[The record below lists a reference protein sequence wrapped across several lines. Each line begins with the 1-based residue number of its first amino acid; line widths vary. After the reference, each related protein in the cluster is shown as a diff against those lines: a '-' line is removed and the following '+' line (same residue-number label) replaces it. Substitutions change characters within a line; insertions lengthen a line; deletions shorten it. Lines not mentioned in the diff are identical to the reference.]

1 MGNPLHFIQ
10 ASDTSAFAAL
20 HTEQGAIPSQYEAL
34 QAHLKKIGLGRF
46 GTLWAE
52 PVTGQATPAGYA
64 SVSWYTPLEGVGTP
78 LSRLDGGEAE
88 QARAALRRAREAVAP
103 HLDETPGGV
112 LLRKALFIPS
122 ADNVFVVNGHPV
134 LVNWG
139 LLPQGADEATAPILW
154 GEPESGETSIG
165 TEAGTLAGTAGT
177 SAAVAA
183 GAATGAGKAIPGA
196 TRAAGA
202 SSGAGAPHAGAT
214 GTAAGAIAGATAGN
228 VIVRRSRAGLF
239 GALLLG
245 ILLGVILLFLLR
257 SCAPTAP
264 EQPAVPETPPV
275 PAESPEEAARKAE
288 WANLLREKAFWQGLL
303 ELTPCELKAFFDG
316 NAEKTEANPGSQDAA
331 PDKAAPEASPGEAV
345 PGIALPPMP
354 SANAT
359 APAKAVDLS
368 TLTIP
373 QRLEQGTVLILAP
386 VPGGAQQG
394 TGFFINPDHVLTNRH
409 VVANAIDDMVMVTNA
424 NLRGARRGV
433 VVARSD
439 TPGYDFALIKVMLVE
454 GDQAPALPLSAAVS
468 RTDKV
473 SAWGFPALVSEQD
486 PAYLRLL
493 KGDFNAVPEVVFT
506 DGVVNAILQT
516 SPRNIVHSA
525 VVSQGNS
532 GGPLVNEKG
541 DVIGIN
547 TFIRLDA
554 DSNRQTQTAL
564 GSDAIMAF
572 LREKG
577 IPFTEHK

>member
-20 HTEQGAIPSQYEAL
+20 HTEQGALPSQYEAL
-34 QAHLKKIGLGRF
+34 QAYLKKIGLGRF

-64 SVSWYTPLEGVGTP
+64 SISWYTPLEGVGSP
-78 LSRLDGGEAE
+78 LSRLDAGEAE
-88 QARAALRRAREAVAP
+88 QARAALRRAREAVTP
-103 HLDETPGGV
+103 HLDDTPGGV

-139 LLPQGADEATAPILW
+139 LLPQGTDEATAPILW
-154 GEPESGETSIG
+154 GEPENGETPSG
-165 TEAGTLAGTAGT
+165 VTG
-177 SAAVAA
+177 AAT
-183 GAATGAGKAIPGA
+183 AATGAS
-196 TRAAGA
+196 AAG
-202 SSGAGAPHAGAT
+202 
-214 GTAAGAIAGATAGN
+214 IAGATAGN
-228 VIVRRSRAGLF
+228 AIIRRSKAGLF

-245 ILLGVILLFLLR
+245 ILLGVLLLFLLR
-257 SCAPTAP
+257 SCVKTAQ
-264 EQPAVPETPPV
+264 EQPVAPETPPV
-275 PAESPEEAARKAE
+275 AAESPEEAARKAE

-316 NAEKTEANPGSQDAA
+316 NAGKTDAKPDAGETTPGKDV
-331 PDKAAPEASPGEAV
+331 PENQPGETV
-345 PGIALPPMP
+345 PGISLPPLP

-359 APAKAVDLS
+359 VPAKAVDLS

-424 NLRGARRGV
+424 NLRGARRGM

-439 TPGYDFALIKVMLVE
+439 TPGYDFAVIKVMLVE
-454 GDQAPALPLSAAVS
+454 GDQVPALPLSPTVN

-493 KGDFNAVPEVVFT
+493 RGDFNAVPEVVFT

-564 GSDAIMAF
+564 GSDAIMGF

-577 IPFTEHK
+577 IPFTEHQ

>member
-20 HTEQGAIPSQYEAL
+20 HTEQGALPSQYEAL

-64 SVSWYTPLEGVGTP
+64 SISWYTPLEGVGTP
-78 LSRLDGGEAE
+78 LSRLDAGEAE

-103 HLDETPGGV
+103 HLDGTPGGV

-139 LLPQGADEATAPILW
+139 LLPQGMDEATAPILW
-154 GEPESGETSIG
+154 GGPENGEAPSGV
-165 TEAGTLAGTAGT
+165 AGTAAGG
-177 SAAVAA
+177 SAAAVA
-183 GAATGAGKAIPGA
+183 GTAAHNAVPGAG
-196 TRAAGA
+196 RAAGA
-202 SSGAGAPHAGAT
+202 SAGAGAHAAAA
-214 GTAAGAIAGATAGN
+214 GTAAGTAAGIAGATAGN

-245 ILLGVILLFLLR
+245 ILLGALLLFLLR
-257 SCAPTAP
+257 SCVKTAP
-264 EQPAVPETPPV
+264 EQPAAPETPP
-275 PAESPEEAARKAE
+275 AAMESPEEAARKTE

-303 ELTPCELKAFFDG
+303 ELTPCELKAFFEG
-316 NAEKTEANPGSQDAA
+316 NAGKEDAKPDAGEAA
-331 PDKAAPEASPGEAV
+331 PGTAAPETLPGEAV
-345 PGIALPPMP
+345 PGISLPPLP

-359 APAKAVDLS
+359 VPAKAVDLS

-424 NLRGARRGV
+424 SLRGARRGM

-439 TPGYDFALIKVMLVE
+439 APGYDFAVIKVMLAE
-454 GDQAPALPLSAAVS
+454 GDQVPALPLSPTVN

-493 KGDFNAVPEVVFT
+493 RGDFNAVPEVVFT

-564 GSDAIMAF
+564 GSDAVMGF
-572 LREKG
+572 LRGKG
-577 IPFTEHK
+577 IPFTEHQ

>member
-1 MGNPLHFIQ
+1 M
-10 ASDTSAFAAL
+10 
-20 HTEQGAIPSQYEAL
+20 
-34 QAHLKKIGLGRF
+34 
-46 GTLWAE
+46 
-52 PVTGQATPAGYA
+52 
-64 SVSWYTPLEGVGTP
+64 
-78 LSRLDGGEAE
+78 
-88 QARAALRRAREAVAP
+88 
-103 HLDETPGGV
+103 
-112 LLRKALFIPS
+112 
-122 ADNVFVVNGHPV
+122 
-134 LVNWG
+134 
-139 LLPQGADEATAPILW
+139 
-154 GEPESGETSIG
+154 
-165 TEAGTLAGTAGT
+165 
-177 SAAVAA
+177 
-183 GAATGAGKAIPGA
+183 
-196 TRAAGA
+196 
-202 SSGAGAPHAGAT
+202 
-214 GTAAGAIAGATAGN
+214 
-228 VIVRRSRAGLF
+228 
-239 GALLLG
+239 
-245 ILLGVILLFLLR
+245 
-257 SCAPTAP
+257 
-264 EQPAVPETPPV
+264 
-275 PAESPEEAARKAE
+275 
-288 WANLLREKAFWQGLL
+288 
-303 ELTPCELKAFFDG
+303 
-316 NAEKTEANPGSQDAA
+316 
-331 PDKAAPEASPGEAV
+331 
-345 PGIALPPMP
+345 
-354 SANAT
+354 
-359 APAKAVDLS
+359 
-368 TLTIP
+368 
-373 QRLEQGTVLILAP
+373 LILAP

-439 TPGYDFALIKVMLVE
+439 TPGYDFALIKVMLAE

>member
-20 HTEQGAIPSQYEAL
+20 HTEQGALPSQYEAL
-34 QAHLKKIGLGRF
+34 QAYLKKIGLGRF

-64 SVSWYTPLEGVGTP
+64 SISWYTPLEGVGTP
-78 LSRLDGGEAE
+78 LSRLDAGEAE
-88 QARAALRRAREAVAP
+88 QARAALRRAREAVTP
-103 HLDETPGGV
+103 HLDDTPGGV

-139 LLPQGADEATAPILW
+139 LLPQGMDEATAPILW
-154 GEPESGETSIG
+154 GGPENGEAPSGV
-165 TEAGTLAGTAGT
+165 AGTAAGG
-177 SAAVAA
+177 SAAAVA
-183 GAATGAGKAIPGA
+183 GTAAHDAVPGAG
-196 TRAAGA
+196 RAAGA
-202 SSGAGAPHAGAT
+202 SAGAGAHAAAA
-214 GTAAGAIAGATAGN
+214 GTAAGIAGATAGN

-245 ILLGVILLFLLR
+245 ILLGALLLFLLR
-257 SCAPTAP
+257 SCVRTAP
-264 EQPAVPETPPV
+264 EQPAAPETPP
-275 PAESPEEAARKAE
+275 AAMESPEEAARKAE

-303 ELTPCELKAFFDG
+303 ELTPCELKAFFEG
-316 NAEKTEANPGSQDAA
+316 NAGKEDAKPDAGEAA
-331 PDKAAPEASPGEAV
+331 PGTAAPETLPGEAV
-345 PGIALPPMP
+345 PGISLPPLP

-359 APAKAVDLS
+359 VPAKAVDLS

-409 VVANAIDDMVMVTNA
+409 VVANAVDDMVMVTNA
-424 NLRGARRGV
+424 NLRGARRGM

-439 TPGYDFALIKVMLVE
+439 TPGYDFAVIKVMLVE
-454 GDQAPALPLSAAVS
+454 GDQVPALPLSPTVN

-493 KGDFNAVPEVVFT
+493 RGDFNAVPEVVFT

-564 GSDAIMAF
+564 GSDAIMGF

-577 IPFTEHK
+577 IPFTEHQ

>member
-20 HTEQGAIPSQYEAL
+20 HTEQGALPSQYEAL

-64 SVSWYTPLEGVGTP
+64 SILWYTPLEGVGTP
-78 LSRLDGGEAE
+78 LSRLDAGEAE

-103 HLDETPGGV
+103 HLDGTPGGV

-139 LLPQGADEATAPILW
+139 LLPQGMDEATAPILW
-154 GEPESGETSIG
+154 GGPENGEAPSGV
-165 TEAGTLAGTAGT
+165 AGTAAAAGG
-177 SAAVAA
+177 SAAAVA
-183 GAATGAGKAIPGA
+183 GTAAHDAVPGAG
-196 TRAAGA
+196 RAAGA
-202 SSGAGAPHAGAT
+202 SAGAGAHAAAAGTAT
-214 GTAAGAIAGATAGN
+214 GTAAGIAGATAGN

-245 ILLGVILLFLLR
+245 ILLGALLLFLLR
-257 SCAPTAP
+257 SCVKTAP
-264 EQPAVPETPPV
+264 EQPAAPETPP
-275 PAESPEEAARKAE
+275 AAMESPEEAARKAE

-303 ELTPCELKAFFDG
+303 ELTPCELKAFFEG
-316 NAEKTEANPGSQDAA
+316 NAGKEDAKPDAGETAPGT
-331 PDKAAPEASPGEAV
+331 AAPETLPGEAV
-345 PGIALPPMP
+345 PGISLPPLP

-359 APAKAVDLS
+359 VPAKAVDLS

-424 NLRGARRGV
+424 SLRGARRGM

-439 TPGYDFALIKVMLVE
+439 APGYDFAVIKVMLAE
-454 GDQAPALPLSAAVS
+454 GDQVPALPLSPTVN

-493 KGDFNAVPEVVFT
+493 RGDFNAVPEVVFT

-564 GSDAIMAF
+564 GSDAVMGF
-572 LREKG
+572 LRGKG
-577 IPFTEHK
+577 IPFTEHQ

>member
-20 HTEQGAIPSQYEAL
+20 HTEQGALPSQYEAL
-34 QAHLKKIGLGRF
+34 QAYLKKIGLGRF

-64 SVSWYTPLEGVGTP
+64 SISWYTPLEGVGTP
-78 LSRLDGGEAE
+78 LSRLDAGEAE
-88 QARAALRRAREAVAP
+88 QARAALRRAREAVTP
-103 HLDETPGGV
+103 HLDDTPGGV

-139 LLPQGADEATAPILW
+139 LLPQGTDEATAPILW
-154 GEPESGETSIG
+154 GEPENGETPSG
-165 TEAGTLAGTAGT
+165 VTG
-177 SAAVAA
+177 AAT
-183 GAATGAGKAIPGA
+183 AATGAS
-196 TRAAGA
+196 AAG
-202 SSGAGAPHAGAT
+202 
-214 GTAAGAIAGATAGN
+214 IAGATAGN
-228 VIVRRSRAGLF
+228 AIIRRSKAGLF

-245 ILLGVILLFLLR
+245 ILLGVLLLFLLR
-257 SCAPTAP
+257 SCVKTAQ
-264 EQPAVPETPPV
+264 EQPVAPETPPV
-275 PAESPEEAARKAE
+275 AAESPEEAARKAE

-316 NAEKTEANPGSQDAA
+316 NAGKTDAKPDAGETTPGKDV
-331 PDKAAPEASPGEAV
+331 PENQPGETV
-345 PGIALPPMP
+345 PGISLPPLP

-359 APAKAVDLS
+359 VPAKAVDLS

-386 VPGGAQQG
+386 VPCGAQQG

-424 NLRGARRGV
+424 NLRGARRGM

-439 TPGYDFALIKVMLVE
+439 TPGYDFAVIKVMLVE
-454 GDQAPALPLSAAVS
+454 GDQVPALPLSPTVN

-493 KGDFNAVPEVVFT
+493 RGDFNAVPEVVFT

-564 GSDAIMAF
+564 GSDAIMGF

-577 IPFTEHK
+577 IPFTEHQ

>member
-1 MGNPLHFIQ
+1 MGRTRYRAGHTGGLRLHFLVY
-10 ASDTSAFAAL
+10 AA
-20 HTEQGAIPSQYEAL
+20 
-34 QAHLKKIGLGRF
+34 GRRRH
-46 GTLWAE
+46 
-52 PVTGQATPAGYA
+52 
-64 SVSWYTPLEGVGTP
+64 P
-78 LSRLDGGEAE
+78 LSRLDAGEAE
-88 QARAALRRAREAVAP
+88 QARAALRRAREAVTP
-103 HLDETPGGV
+103 HLDDTPGGV

-139 LLPQGADEATAPILW
+139 LLPQGTDEATAPILW
-154 GEPESGETSIG
+154 GEPENGETPSG
-165 TEAGTLAGTAGT
+165 VTG
-177 SAAVAA
+177 AAT
-183 GAATGAGKAIPGA
+183 AATGASAAAVAGTAARNAVPGA
-196 TRAAGA
+196 GRAAGP
-202 SSGAGAPHAGAT
+202 SAGTRTAGAT
-214 GTAAGAIAGATAGN
+214 GTAAGTAAGIAGATAVN
-228 VIVRRSRAGLF
+228 VIIRRSKAGLF

-245 ILLGVILLFLLR
+245 ILLGVLLLFLLR
-257 SCAPTAP
+257 SCVKTAQ
-264 EQPAVPETPPV
+264 EQPVAPETPPV
-275 PAESPEEAARKAE
+275 AAESPEEAARKAE

-316 NAEKTEANPGSQDAA
+316 NAGKTDAK
-331 PDKAAPEASPGEAV
+331 PDAGETT
-345 PGIALPPMP
+345 PGISLPPLP

-359 APAKAVDLS
+359 VPAKAVDLS

-424 NLRGARRGV
+424 NLRGARRGM

-439 TPGYDFALIKVMLVE
+439 MPGYDFAVIKVMLVE
-454 GDQAPALPLSAAVS
+454 GDQVPALPLSPTVN

-493 KGDFNAVPEVVFT
+493 RGDFNAVPEVVFT

-564 GSDAIMAF
+564 GSDAIMGF

-577 IPFTEHK
+577 IPFTEHQ

>member
-52 PVTGQATPAGYA
+52 PVTGQATPSGYA

-78 LSRLDGGEAE
+78 LSRLDAGEAA
-88 QARAALRRAREAVAP
+88 QARTALRRAREAVTP
-103 HLDETPGGV
+103 HLDDTPGGI

-122 ADNVFVVNGHPV
+122 TDNVFVVNGHPV

-139 LLPQGADEATAPILW
+139 LLPQGTDEASAPILW
-154 GEPESGETSIG
+154 GEPENSENGETPSG
-165 TEAGTLAGTAGT
+165 VAGAGVAPTGAAAAAIAATAAHKTVPGAGHAAAA
-177 SAAVAA
+177 SAGA
-183 GAATGAGKAIPGA
+183 GAA
-196 TRAAGA
+196 
-202 SSGAGAPHAGAT
+202 HAGAT
-214 GTAAGAIAGATAGN
+214 GAAAGTFAGATGEN

-245 ILLGVILLFLLR
+245 VLLGAILLFLLR

-316 NAEKTEANPGSQDAA
+316 NAEKAGTKPDARDAA
-331 PDKAAPEASPGEAV
+331 PGKEAPEALPGEAV
-345 PGIALPPMP
+345 PGIALPPLP

-359 APAKAVDLS
+359 APTKAVDLS

-386 VPGGAQQG
+386 VPSGAQQG

-424 NLRGARRGV
+424 NLRGARRGM

-454 GDQAPALPLSAAVS
+454 GDQVPALPLSATVS

-564 GSDAIMAF
+564 GSDAIMSF

>member
-20 HTEQGAIPSQYEAL
+20 HTEQGALPSQYEAL
-34 QAHLKKIGLGRF
+34 QAYLKKIGLGRF

-64 SVSWYTPLEGVGTP
+64 SISWYTPLEGVGTP
-78 LSRLDGGEAE
+78 FSRLDAGEAE
-88 QARAALRRAREAVAP
+88 QARAALRRAREAVTP
-103 HLDETPGGV
+103 HLDDTPGGV

-139 LLPQGADEATAPILW
+139 LLPQGTDEATAPILW
-154 GEPESGETSIG
+154 GEPENGETPSG
-165 TEAGTLAGTAGT
+165 VTG
-177 SAAVAA
+177 AAT
-183 GAATGAGKAIPGA
+183 AATGAS
-196 TRAAGA
+196 AAG
-202 SSGAGAPHAGAT
+202 
-214 GTAAGAIAGATAGN
+214 IAGATAGN
-228 VIVRRSRAGLF
+228 AIIRRSKAGLF

-245 ILLGVILLFLLR
+245 ILLGVLLLFLLR
-257 SCAPTAP
+257 SCVKTAQ
-264 EQPAVPETPPV
+264 EQPVAPETPPV
-275 PAESPEEAARKAE
+275 AAESPEEAARKAE

-316 NAEKTEANPGSQDAA
+316 NAGKTDAKPDAGETTPGKDV
-331 PDKAAPEASPGEAV
+331 PENQPGEAV
-345 PGIALPPMP
+345 PGISLPPLP

-359 APAKAVDLS
+359 VPAKAVDLS

-424 NLRGARRGV
+424 NLRGARRGM

-439 TPGYDFALIKVMLVE
+439 TPGYDFAVIKVMLVE
-454 GDQAPALPLSAAVS
+454 GDQVPALPLSPTVN

-493 KGDFNAVPEVVFT
+493 RGDFNAVPEVVFT

-564 GSDAIMAF
+564 GSDAIMGF

-577 IPFTEHK
+577 IPFTEHQ

>member
-1 MGNPLHFIQ
+1 MANPLHFIQ

-52 PVTGQATPAGYA
+52 PVTGQATPSGYA

-78 LSRLDGGEAE
+78 LSRLDAGEAA
-88 QARAALRRAREAVAP
+88 QARTALRRAREAVTP
-103 HLDETPGGV
+103 HLDDTPGGI

-139 LLPQGADEATAPILW
+139 LLPQGADEATAQILW
-154 GEPESGETSIG
+154 GEPENGETPSG
-165 TEAGTLAGTAGT
+165 MPG
-177 SAAVAA
+177 AAVAA
-183 GAATGAGKAIPGA
+183 TGTTAAEAVAGAKAVPGVG
-196 TRAAGA
+196 RAAGA
-202 SSGAGAPHAGAT
+202 STGAGAAHAGAT
-214 GTAAGAIAGATAGN
+214 GAAAGTFAGATGEN

-239 GALLLG
+239 GALFLG
-245 ILLGVILLFLLR
+245 ILLGAILLFLLR
-257 SCAPTAP
+257 SCVPTAP
-264 EQPAVPETPPV
+264 ETPAVPETPPV

-316 NAEKTEANPGSQDAA
+316 NAEKAGTKPEAQDAA
-331 PDKAAPEASPGEAV
+331 PGKEAPEALPGEAV
-345 PGIALPPMP
+345 PGIALPPLP

-394 TGFFINPDHVLTNRH
+394 TGFFINPDYVLTNRH

-454 GDQAPALPLSAAVS
+454 GDQVPALPLSATVS

-564 GSDAIMAF
+564 GSDAIMSF

>member
-20 HTEQGAIPSQYEAL
+20 HTEQGALPSQYEAL

-64 SVSWYTPLEGVGTP
+64 SISWYTPLEGVGTP
-78 LSRLDGGEAE
+78 LSRLDAGEAE

-103 HLDETPGGV
+103 HLDGTPGGV

-139 LLPQGADEATAPILW
+139 LLPQGMDEATAPILW
-154 GEPESGETSIG
+154 GGPENGEAPSGA
-165 TEAGTLAGTAGT
+165 AGGFAAAVAGTA
-177 SAAVAA
+177 AHDAVP
-183 GAATGAGKAIPGA
+183 GAG
-196 TRAAGA
+196 RAAGA
-202 SSGAGAPHAGAT
+202 SAGAGAHAAAA
-214 GTAAGAIAGATAGN
+214 GTAAGTAAGIAGATAGN

-245 ILLGVILLFLLR
+245 ILLGALLLFLLR
-257 SCAPTAP
+257 SCVKTAP
-264 EQPAVPETPPV
+264 EQPAAPETPP
-275 PAESPEEAARKAE
+275 AAMESPEEAARKAE

-303 ELTPCELKAFFDG
+303 ELTPCELKAFFEG
-316 NAEKTEANPGSQDAA
+316 NAGKEDAKPDAGETAPGT
-331 PDKAAPEASPGEAV
+331 AAPETLPGEAV
-345 PGIALPPMP
+345 PGISLPPLP

-359 APAKAVDLS
+359 VPAKAVDLS

-424 NLRGARRGV
+424 SLRGARRGM

-439 TPGYDFALIKVMLVE
+439 APGYDFAVIKVMLAE
-454 GDQAPALPLSAAVS
+454 GDQVPALPLSPTVN

-493 KGDFNAVPEVVFT
+493 RGDFNAVPEVVFT

-564 GSDAIMAF
+564 GSDAVMGF
-572 LREKG
+572 LRGKG
-577 IPFTEHK
+577 IPFTEHQ

>member
-20 HTEQGAIPSQYEAL
+20 HTEQGALPSQYEAL
-34 QAHLKKIGLGRF
+34 QAYLKTLGLGRF

-52 PVTGQATPAGYA
+52 PGTGQATPAGYA
-64 SVSWYTPLEGVGTP
+64 SISWYTPLEGVGTP
-78 LSRLDGGEAE
+78 LSRLDAGEAE
-88 QARAALRRAREAVAP
+88 QARAALRRAREAVTP
-103 HLDETPGGV
+103 HLDDTPGGV

-139 LLPQGADEATAPILW
+139 LLPQGTDEATAPILW
-154 GEPESGETSIG
+154 GEPENGETPSG
-165 TEAGTLAGTAGT
+165 VTG
-177 SAAVAA
+177 AAT
-183 GAATGAGKAIPGA
+183 AATGAS
-196 TRAAGA
+196 AAG
-202 SSGAGAPHAGAT
+202 
-214 GTAAGAIAGATAGN
+214 IAGATAGN
-228 VIVRRSRAGLF
+228 AIIRRSKAGLF

-245 ILLGVILLFLLR
+245 ILLGVLLLFLLR
-257 SCAPTAP
+257 SCVKTAQ
-264 EQPAVPETPPV
+264 EQPVAPETPPV
-275 PAESPEEAARKAE
+275 AAESPEEAARKAE

-316 NAEKTEANPGSQDAA
+316 NAGKTDAKPDAGETTPGKDV
-331 PDKAAPEASPGEAV
+331 PENHPGESV
-345 PGIALPPMP
+345 PGITLPPLP

-359 APAKAVDLS
+359 VPAKAVDLS

-424 NLRGARRGV
+424 NLRGARRGM

-439 TPGYDFALIKVMLVE
+439 TPGYDFAVIKVMLVE
-454 GDQAPALPLSAAVS
+454 GDQVPALPLSPTVN

-493 KGDFNAVPEVVFT
+493 RGDFNAVPEVVFT

-564 GSDAIMAF
+564 GSDAIMGF

-577 IPFTEHK
+577 IPFTEHQ